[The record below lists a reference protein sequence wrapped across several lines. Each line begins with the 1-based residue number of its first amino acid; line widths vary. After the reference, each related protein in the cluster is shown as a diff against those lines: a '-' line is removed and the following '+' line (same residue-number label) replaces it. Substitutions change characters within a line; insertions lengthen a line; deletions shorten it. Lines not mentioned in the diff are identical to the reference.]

1 MPPNPRPPHGSAKL
15 RLAGYALAVLLAA
28 FTYFYALDS
37 QYIPKNTDEYP
48 YAHITWSTAA
58 SGHLLPLQSQ
68 LVDTRNTK
76 PPLLFWQGIVA
87 TDWGRSWTLWNLRY
101 PSVLYTLATAAMVFL
116 LGRRLAGD
124 PAKGFIAALA
134 FLAFYTTYRY
144 GRPFLTNAPEVF
156 WLFLPCFVLLHG
168 GRAAFASRVW
178 VPLLL
183 GLALGV
189 CFLYKSFALA
199 LPAGAGLAWW
209 HLHRRGYRLGEFLRR
224 DAGKVALTLGVALGV
239 FSLWF
244 LVDPDPGAVWREFV
258 VGENVGKFDPQGHGY
273 LATLLWGGSSVWSQV
288 VAYPGNAGL
297 LAIPVAVLFVVA
309 FRRRA
314 KASEGERLLW
324 IWVITLFLVFNLP
337 NQRSGRY
344 LLAGMPALAVL
355 LALHWEH
362 LPRKALASTLVL
374 AGIGLAAMAYLSLR
388 LQGEMAGQA
397 FYPLA
402 YGCLLAG
409 TGAWLVLALVVPRWT
424 RPSVCAVAILS
435 LLCLAA
441 FMRPFDGPLGNYDAA
456 AVRSAAGRD
465 VWVPCNRRAK
475 FEGYRFILPGARVHG
490 YDEDRGLTV
499 AELSARYPL
508 FVVQLPLNEAAGTGG
523 RILGRR
529 LDMRGNQTGAEIK
542 EMLAGRKLFQYL
554 FVQEL
559 LIAPATPPKAG
570 AVPADECL

>member
-1 MPPNPRPPHGSAKL
+1 VQ
-15 RLAGYALAVLLAA
+15 LAGYALAALLAV

-48 YAHITWSTAA
+48 YAHIAWSTAA

-76 PPLLFWQGIVA
+76 PPLLFWQGIAA
-87 TDWGRSWTLWNLRY
+87 THGGRDWTLWNLRY
-101 PSVLYTLATAAMVFL
+101 PSVLYTLATAVLVFL
-116 LGRRLAGD
+116 LGCRAARD

-144 GRPFLTNAPEVF
+144 GRPYLTNAPEVF
-156 WLFLPCFVLLHG
+156 WLFLPCFVLLYG
-168 GRAAFASRVW
+168 GRAAFASRAW

-199 LPAGAGLAWW
+199 LPAGAALAWW
-209 HLHRRGYRLGEFLRR
+209 HLDRRGYRLGEFLRL
-224 DAGKVALTLGVALGV
+224 DTVKIALTLGVGLGV

-244 LVDPDPGAVWREFV
+244 VVDPDPRGVWREFV

-273 LATLLWGGSSVWSQV
+273 LATLLWGGSSLWSQL

-297 LAIPVAVLFVVA
+297 LAVPVAALAWVA
-309 FRRRA
+309 WRRRA
-314 KASEGERLLW
+314 HASEDERLLW
-324 IWVITLFLVFNLP
+324 IWVITLFLVFLLP

-344 LLAGMPALAVL
+344 LLAGMPAVAVL
-355 LALHWEH
+355 LALHWDQ
-362 LPRKALASTLVL
+362 LPRQALATTLVL
-374 AGIGLAAMAYLSLR
+374 AGIALAAMAYLSLR
-388 LQGEMAGQA
+388 LQAEMAGQP
-397 FYPLA
+397 FYPPG
-402 YGCLLAG
+402 YWCLLAG
-409 TGAWLVLALVVPRWT
+409 TGALLGLALVVPRLT
-424 RPSVCAVAILS
+424 RPWVCPGAILS

-441 FMRPFDGPLGNYDAA
+441 FMRPFDGPLGNYDSA
-456 AVRSAAGRD
+456 AVRAAAGQD
-465 VWVPCNRRAK
+465 LWVPCNRRAK

-499 AELSARYPL
+499 AELAARYPL
-508 FVVQLPLNEAAGTGG
+508 FVVQLPLSGAVETGG

-529 LDMRGNQTGAEIK
+529 LDMRGNQTAAEIR

-559 LIAPATPPKAG
+559 LIAPATPPKPG
-570 AVPADECL
+570 AVPPDECL

>member
-1 MPPNPRPPHGSAKL
+1 
-15 RLAGYALAVLLAA
+15 V
-28 FTYFYALDS
+28 
-37 QYIPKNTDEYP
+37 
-48 YAHITWSTAA
+48 
-58 SGHLLPLQSQ
+58 
-68 LVDTRNTK
+68 
-76 PPLLFWQGIVA
+76 
-87 TDWGRSWTLWNLRY
+87 
-101 PSVLYTLATAAMVFL
+101 
-116 LGRRLAGD
+116 AGD
-124 PAKGFIAALA
+124 PAKGFVAALA

-156 WLFLPCFVLLHG
+156 WLFLPFFVLLYG
-168 GRAAFASRVW
+168 GRAAFASRGW

-183 GLALGV
+183 GLALGA

-224 DAGKVALTLGVALGV
+224 DAGKIALTLGVALAV

-244 LVDPDPGAVWREFV
+244 AVDPDPRGVWREFV
-258 VGENVGKFDPQGHGY
+258 VGENVGKFDAQGHGY
-273 LATLLWGGSSVWSQV
+273 LATLLWGGSSLWSQLL
-288 VAYPGNAGL
+288 AYPGNAGL
-297 LAIPVAVLFVVA
+297 LAVPVVVLAWVA

-314 KASEGERLLW
+314 QASEGERLLW
-324 IWVITLFLVFNLP
+324 IWVITLFVVFNLP

-355 LALHWEH
+355 LAVHWDQ

-374 AGIGLAAMAYLSLR
+374 AGIALAAMAYLSVR
-388 LQGEMAGQA
+388 LQVEMAGQP
-397 FYPLA
+397 FYPPG
-402 YGCLLAG
+402 YWCLLAG
-409 TGAWLVLALVVPRWT
+409 TGALLLLALLVPSLT
-424 RPSVCAVAILS
+424 RPWVCPGAILS

-465 VWVPCNRRAK
+465 LWVPCNRRAK

-508 FVVQLPLNEAAGTGG
+508 FVVQLPLNGAVGRGG

-529 LDMRGNQTGAEIK
+529 LDMRGNQTAAEIR

-559 LIAPATPPKAG
+559 LIASGTPPKPG
-570 AVPADECL
+570 AVPPDECL